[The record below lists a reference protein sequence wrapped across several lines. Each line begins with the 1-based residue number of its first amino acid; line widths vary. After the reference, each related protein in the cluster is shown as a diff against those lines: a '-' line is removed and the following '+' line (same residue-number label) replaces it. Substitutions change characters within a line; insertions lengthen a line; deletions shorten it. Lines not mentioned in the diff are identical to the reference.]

1 MLSEETI
8 RQNLIRLRKEHD
20 MTQKKVAELLCKS
33 RGAYTAYEHGY
44 AVPSYMT
51 LERLSEIYGVSIEI
65 WGKEESFAVS

>member
-1 MLSEETI
+1 MLNEETI

-65 WGKEESFAVS
+65 AVS